1 MHGIFILYISVY
13 MFCCLLE
20 HPIATGYITDIDNK
34 WLLYEVFCNISIII
48 VIIVFKMLLVNIVCK
63 IYMNIVLI
71 LKMFWIV
78 KFICAPKLIAIT
90 FPTYCKV
97 NNASCRSFN
106 YGCKQDKDKRF

>member
-1 MHGIFILYISVY
+1 

-20 HPIATGYITDIDNK
+20 HSIATGYITVIDNK

-63 IYMNIVLI
+63 IYMDIVLN

-78 KFICAPKLIAIT
+78 KFICASKLIAIT

-97 NNASCRSFN
+97 IVNNVSCRSFN
-106 YGCKQDKDKRF
+106 DKCKQDKDKQF